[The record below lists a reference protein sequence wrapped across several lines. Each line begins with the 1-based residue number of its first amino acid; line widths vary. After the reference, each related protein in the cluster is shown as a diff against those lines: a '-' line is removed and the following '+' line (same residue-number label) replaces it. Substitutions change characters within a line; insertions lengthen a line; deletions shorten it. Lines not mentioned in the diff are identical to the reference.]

1 MTNTAI
7 PAGYKQTE
15 VGIIPEDWSVHN
27 LGSLVYGVEYG
38 SSAKSKESGKIPV
51 LRMGNIQD
59 GKVDYSDLVFTDDDS
74 EIKKHL
80 LKFNDVLFNRTNTV
94 DLVGKTA
101 IFKSK
106 MPAIFAGYLIRINV
120 NNNLLDS
127 DYLNYWLNARVA
139 KNYSQ
144 LVLSVAVGQA
154 NINGVKL
161 KTYPVALP
169 QTVEEQT
176 AIATVL
182 SDVDALITSLNA
194 QIAKKRDIKTAAMQQ
209 LLTGKQRLAGF
220 EGDWEWKKFNDVVY
234 GFSSG
239 STPYR
244 QVSNFYKGNI
254 KWVTSGELNYNIV
267 FDTIEKISSDA
278 LKSASLTIHP
288 AETFLM
294 AITGLEAQGTRGSC
308 AILGV
313 PATTNQSCMALYPKE
328 NFSIYY
334 LYYYYCYFGDDF
346 AFEYCQGTKQQS
358 YTAKIVKILPIK
370 VPPTKEEQEAIAG
383 VLSAMDEDIAALEQR
398 LAKTK
403 ALKQGMMQELLT
415 GRTRLVVGSTKP
427 SPFDLYEQT
436 KRENF
441 VHSSRLEGIDI
452 PSKQTPAS
460 LADVLKKY
468 SVD

>member
-244 QVSNFYKGNI
+244 QVSNFYNN
-254 KWVTSGELNYNIV
+254 TSDSLRS
-267 FDTIEKISSDA
+267 DSTI
-278 LKSASLTIHP
+278 
-288 AETFLM
+288 
-294 AITGLEAQGTRGSC
+294 ITEVCEGLAGFYGTE
-308 AILGV
+308 V
-313 PATTNQSCMALYPKE
+313 E
-328 NFSIYY
+328 F
-334 LYYYYCYFGDDF
+334 
-346 AFEYCQGTKQQS
+346 
-358 YTAKIVKILPIK
+358 
-370 VPPTKEEQEAIAG
+370 
-383 VLSAMDEDIAALEQR
+383 
-398 LAKTK
+398 
-403 ALKQGMMQELLT
+403 
-415 GRTRLVVGSTKP
+415 
-427 SPFDLYEQT
+427 
-436 KRENF
+436 
-441 VHSSRLEGIDI
+441 
-452 PSKQTPAS
+452 
-460 LADVLKKY
+460 
-468 SVD
+468 